1 MKKQIAWAVL
11 IWFGV
16 AAVLAGIKVLQIRT
30 MIAQARNL
38 PPPTEAVS
46 VFEVREERWPRLWT
60 AVGSVRAV
68 RGVRVTSELPG
79 VIREVAFEAGSEVAE
94 GALLV
99 RLDTSTEEAELRQAE
114 AEAELARLELER
126 VRALHAARTVSQAE
140 LDAAEAAW
148 KGAAARVAAIRSTID
163 KKTVRA
169 PFAGRLGVREV
180 HVGQYLQAGAPI
192 VSLQALDPVYV
203 EFALP
208 QQAVAQVRP
217 GLAVEVTAD
226 AYPGRTFRGV
236 VTATD
241 PDVDPAT
248 RSLRV
253 QATLPNPDGALR
265 PGMYV
270 EAAVVLPEADMVRVV
285 PAPAVLHA
293 PYGDSV
299 FVVEAATN
307 DASGVLVVRQQ
318 FVKLG
323 RRRGDFISVTAG
335 LEPGQRVVSAG
346 VFRLRNGMRVTL
358 TDVPTPE
365 PSLQPQPAEG

>member
-1 MKKQIAWAVL
+1 
-11 IWFGV
+11 
-16 AAVLAGIKVLQIRT
+16 
-30 MIAQARNL
+30 
-38 PPPTEAVS
+38 
-46 VFEVREERWPRLWT
+46 
-60 AVGSVRAV
+60 
-68 RGVRVTSELPG
+68 
-79 VIREVAFEAGSEVAE
+79 
-94 GALLV
+94 
-99 RLDTSTEEAELRQAE
+99 
-114 AEAELARLELER
+114 
-126 VRALHAARTVSQAE
+126 
-140 LDAAEAAW
+140 
-148 KGAAARVAAIRSTID
+148 
-163 KKTVRA
+163 
-169 PFAGRLGVREV
+169 
-180 HVGQYLQAGAPI
+180 VGQYLQAGAPI

-226 AYPGRTFRGV
+226 AYPGRTFHGV